1 MVDPLQPPL
10 LSHDM
15 DQITYTSSL
24 LAQDELE
31 LLGNMFQCNKDIFAW
46 THSDMPGIYPVVASH
61 ELNISLVS
69 QPVWKKIW
77 RFHPN
82 KQKIIQTKIDK
93 LLAIRL
99 IRKVKYLD
107 WLANVVVVPKKDGRW
122 RVCINYLNLN
132 DVYPK
137 NSFFLPRIDQIVDA
151 TTRHGIIS
159 FLDAFSGYHQ
169 IPMFKPDEEKT
180 VFVMLKGLYC
190 YRVMSFG
197 LNNAGATY

>member
-1 MVDPLQPPL
+1 
-10 LSHDM
+10 M
-15 DQITYTSSL
+15 DQITYSSSL

-61 ELNISLVS
+61 ELNILLTS
-69 QPVWKKIW
+69 QPVWQKIR

-82 KQKIIQTKIDK
+82 RQKIIQTEIDK

-122 RVCINYLNLN
+122 RVCVNYINLN

-137 NSFFLPRIDQIVDA
+137 NSFPLPRIDQIVDA
-151 TTRHGIIS
+151 IARHGIIS

-180 VFVMLKGLYC
+180 VFVTLKGLYC

-197 LNNAGATY
+197 LNNVGATY